1 MACAFRHNKNLSLY
15 TCSCVDPPSLSL
27 SLLHACIMLSC
38 YQCDKKAYFYEKSG
52 NRLFCAKGHHT
63 LYHRGWSSLLSFV
76 NTQPSLKKRVV
87 QHLGMKRGYEDEDDD
102 DDDIVLT
109 VAQLEHLP
117 DEIIV
122 EILMFIFPDIATD
135 MKGTLAAFSFRETS
149 MRMKRLIQHNL
160 FDTVTMLG
168 EPISSEITDAM
179 LFLFRNVKKLYLRG
193 GCQITEDGLSR
204 MTGLE
209 LLEIN
214 HDRFMCDCGAITK
227 YKCSTIQALTNLR
240 SLTLVETMMDNECL
254 ITLTNLAE
262 LNLHDEENIDDVGLA
277 HLSSLKKLDIN
288 ECHSIRGSAF
298 INMTQLESLS
308 VSCCDYF
315 SVDYLPIISKSL
327 TTLDYVDVHDDLVI
341 RQMTALKKL
350 LLNGNMGGVTD
361 EGLSRLTNLTS
372 LNLSDNEFI
381 TGRALSSMRQ
391 LVKIDLT
398 NNTLITAEA
407 LRPSRESIEV
417 LVLSGSSIMPIASLS
432 FFPKLRKIRIGQCD
446 PTKEEEKFLHQC
458 IEQGIDVTWWSY

>member
-1 MACAFRHNKNLSLY
+1 
-15 TCSCVDPPSLSL
+15 
-27 SLLHACIMLSC
+27 MLSC
-38 YQCDKKAYFYEKSG
+38 YQCDKQAHLYEKSG
-52 NRLFCAKGHHT
+52 NRLFCANEHHV
-63 LYHRGWSSLLSFV
+63 LYHKGWSSLLGFV

-87 QHLGMKRGYEDEDDD
+87 QHLGMKRGYEDDDD
-102 DDDIVLT
+102 DLVLT

-135 MKGTLAAFSFRETS
+135 MEGTLAAFRFRETS
-149 MRMKRLIQHNL
+149 VRMKRLIEHNL
-160 FDTVTMLG
+160 FDTVTILPDLVSG
-168 EPISSEITDAM
+168 EITDAM

-193 GCQITEDGLSR
+193 ECRITDDGLSR

-209 LLEIN
+209 VLHIN
-214 HDRFMCDCGAITK
+214 HDDSFLRESQATTTYM
-227 YKCSTIQALTNLR
+227 CSTIQPLTNLR
-240 SLTLVETMMDNECL
+240 SLTLVETRMDNECL
-254 ITLTNLAE
+254 ITLTNLVE
-262 LNLHDEENIDDVGLA
+262 LNLHFEENISDVGLA
-277 HLSSLKKLDIN
+277 HLAGLKKLDIH
-288 ECHSIRGSAF
+288 ECHSIKGSAF
-298 INMTQLESLS
+298 ISMTQLESLS
-308 VSCCDYF
+308 VSCCNDF

-327 TTLDYVDVHDDLVI
+327 TTLDYLDVYDDLVI
-341 RQMTALKKL
+341 CQMTALKKL
-350 LLNGNMGGVTD
+350 LLNGNMGSVTD

-446 PTKEEEKFLHQC
+446 PTEEETKILYTL
-458 IEQGIDVTWWSY
+458 IEQGIDVNWWSY

>member
-1 MACAFRHNKNLSLY
+1 
-15 TCSCVDPPSLSL
+15 
-27 SLLHACIMLSC
+27 MLSC
-38 YQCDKKAYFYEKSG
+38 YQCDKQAHLYEKSG
-52 NRLFCAKGHHT
+52 NRLFCVDEHHL
-63 LYHRGWSSLLSFV
+63 LYHKGWSSLLGFV

-87 QHLGMKRGYEDEDDD
+87 QHLGMKRGYDDDD

-109 VAQLEHLP
+109 LAQLEHLP

-122 EILMFIFPDIATD
+122 EILMFIFPYVAID
-135 MKGTLAAFSFRETS
+135 MKGTLAAFKFRETS
-149 MRMKRLIQHNL
+149 ARMKRLIEHNL
-160 FDTVTMLG
+160 FDTVTILSDLVSG
-168 EPISSEITDAM
+168 EVTDAM

-193 GCQITEDGLSR
+193 ECRITDDGLSR

-209 LLEIN
+209 VLHIN
-214 HDRFMCDCGAITK
+214 HDSLLRESQATTTTYM
-227 YKCSTIQALTNLR
+227 CSTIQALTNLR

-254 ITLTNLAE
+254 ITLTNLLE
-262 LNLHDEENIDDVGLA
+262 LNLHYEENIGDVGLA
-277 HLSSLKKLDIN
+277 HLSGLKKLDIN
-288 ECHSIRGSAF
+288 ECRSIRGSAF
-298 INMTQLESLS
+298 INMKKLESLS

-327 TTLDYVDVHDDLVI
+327 TTLDHLDVYDDLVI

-381 TGRALSSMRQ
+381 TGQALSLMRQ

-407 LRPSRESIEV
+407 LGPSRESIEV

-446 PTKEEEKFLHQC
+446 PTEEETKILYRC
-458 IEQGIDVTWWSY
+458 IEQGIDVNWWSY